1 MPNRSNKIT
10 RYLGVSELVCDTFEE
25 MTGNKTEL
33 AYNPIEIKKPKKV
46 LNLISATRL
55 TAEKGRGRMINPRG
69 KENIYARLWILQHKS
84 SEDTFENGIFVL
96 FVWNVM

>member
-1 MPNRSNKIT
+1 
-10 RYLGVSELVCDTFEE
+10 
-25 MTGNKTEL
+25 
-33 AYNPIEIKKPKKV
+33 
-46 LNLISATRL
+46 
-55 TAEKGRGRMINPRG
+55 MINPRG